1 MREEANSGLHVAS
14 VTPATLDA
22 AVALLVRFFREEGFA
37 TPPDRVRQNAALI
50 AADQHHW
57 IGLATLDAAPVGVV
71 TVTTALYVEW
81 GRLGEIG
88 DLYVAPESRR
98 RGVAQA
104 LLDAAER
111 RCAGLG
117 CSSLSVVVTRDGEAR
132 HGLHAFYARQGFLG
146 DGRQVLTRP
155 LGKRR

>member
-1 MREEANSGLHVAS
+1 MPRIQVESVA
-14 VTPATLDA
+14 PATLGA
-22 AVALLVRFFREEGFA
+22 AADLLSRFFREEGFG
-37 TPPDRVRQNAALI
+37 TPPDRVLENAGRL
-50 AADQHHW
+50 AADPHHW
-57 IGLATLDAAPVGVV
+57 IGLAWLEAAPVGVV

-88 DLYVAPESRR
+88 DLYIVPERR
-98 RGVAQA
+98 RQGVARA
-104 LLDAAER
+104 LLEAAER

-132 HGLHAFYARQGFLG
+132 HGLHAFYARQGFVG

-155 LGKRR
+155 LR

>member
-1 MREEANSGLHVAS
+1 MPRIQVESVA
-14 VTPATLDA
+14 PATLGA
-22 AVALLVRFFREEGFA
+22 AADLLSRFFREEGFA
-37 TPPDRVRQNAALI
+37 TPRDRVLENAARL
-50 AADQHHW
+50 AADPHHW
-57 IGLATLDAAPVGVV
+57 IGLARLDAAPVGVV

-88 DLYVAPESRR
+88 DLYVVPERR
-98 RGVAQA
+98 RQGVAQA
-104 LLDAAER
+104 LLEAAER

-132 HGLHAFYARQGFLG
+132 HGLHAFYARQGFVG

-155 LGKRR
+155 LR